1 MLKESTT
8 LIREVAH
15 STPPA
20 VYVAST
26 YMGHTWSEWS
36 AIAITVFTFFQ
47 IVRLL
52 PKMYSCMLC
61 FSRAWKCKKT
71 CTQTK

>member
-8 LIREVAH
+8 LVKEVVH
-15 STPPA
+15 SAPPA
-20 VYVAST
+20 VYAVT
-26 YMGHTWSEWS
+26 TWWGHTWSEWS
-36 AIAITVFTFFQ
+36 AIAITIFTMFQ

-52 PKMYSCMLC
+52 PKMYSCVLC

-71 CTQTK
+71 CTQVR